1 MKNRAN
7 ANRAGGMA
15 INWITIF
22 VQILV
27 SLFFIPFFLKTVGDK
42 QYGLYAF
49 SNSLIAWIDTLLIAV
64 GSAYYR
70 FLTREK
76 KNHGEYG
83 EARACGVFFT
93 IFLIIAILMT
103 VLGLGFDSLL
113 YFNVIQLNEYTIAE
127 KNQICLIILMSILSS
142 FISTILTVRKSY
154 YYYKQKYIFVYSV
167 GFAQI
172 VIQTTLSLLFLKL
185 GYGVIAVAAVHFGT
199 AILSSLVLGLFAKL
213 YLKEKVSIAPISE
226 EDKTARK
233 RLFIE
238 ILVFSSFVIITT
250 IVDTLNK
257 SLDKTI
263 LGFYNANSIA
273 NYQLAYTIPSYL
285 ISITSIIS
293 IVFEK
298 RLNDAYYNGRGI
310 EEVNEVYLRVSN
322 IQTIVTMFIV
332 GGFIA
337 CGKEFVFLWLDDTR
351 IQVFYVCCIFM
362 LVYSLTCCNRLA
374 LSCRFVQNKHKR
386 AAFIYL
392 AIAIFNVALSLL
404 LVNLVKK
411 EDALWACVAGTA
423 ITYIIGHWIVM
434 QIYDKKITKINTTT
448 FFLRYCS
455 YLFVTLTIDLV
466 IIRFFDLVSIDNLI
480 VSFVVKGSLFTV
492 IYLAIAYFVNR
503 KPAKELQARIINYL
517 SSRKK
522 N

>member
-1 MKNRAN
+1 MKTKTNTQRV
-7 ANRAGGMA
+7 GGMA

-22 VQILV
+22 TQILI
-27 SLFFIPFFLKTVGDK
+27 SLFFVPFFLKTVGDK

-70 FLTREK
+70 FLIREK
-76 KNHGEYG
+76 KNYGEYG
-83 EARACGVFFT
+83 EARACGVFFI
-93 IFLIIAILMT
+93 IFLTIAVLMT
-103 VLGLGFDSLL
+103 GLGLSFDALL
-113 YFNVIQLNEYTIAE
+113 YFDVIKLSEYTVSE

-142 FISTILTVRKSY
+142 FVSTILTVRKAH
-154 YYYKQKYIFVYSV
+154 YYYKQKYIFAYSV

-172 VIQTTLSLLFLKL
+172 IIQTTLSFVFLKL
-185 GYGVIAVAAVHFGT
+185 GFGVIAVAAIHFGISV
-199 AILSSLVLGLFAKL
+199 ASSLILGLFAKL
-213 YLKEKVSIAPISE
+213 YLKEKVSIVPLSE
-226 EDKTARK
+226 EDKAARK
-233 RLFIE
+233 KLFAE

-250 IVDTLNK
+250 VVDIINK

-285 ISITSIIS
+285 ISFTSIIS
-293 IVFEK
+293 VVFEK

-322 IQTIVTMFIV
+322 IQTIFTMLIV
-332 GGFIA
+332 GGFIV
-337 CGKEFVFLWLDDTR
+337 CGKEFVLLWLDDTR

-362 LVYSLTCCNRLA
+362 LIYSLTCCNRLSI
-374 LSCRFVQNKHKR
+374 SCRFVQNKHKR
-386 AAFIYL
+386 ASLIYL
-392 AIAIFNVALSLL
+392 AIAICNVALSLL

-423 ITYIIGHWIVM
+423 ITYIIGQWIIM
-434 QIYDKKITKINTTT
+434 QIYDKKVTKINTTA

-455 YLFVTLTIDLV
+455 YLFITLTIDLV
-466 IIRFFDLVSIDNLI
+466 IIRFFNLISIDNLV
-480 VSFVVKGSLFTV
+480 VSLVVKGSLFTI
-492 IYLAIAYFVNR
+492 IYLAIVYFINR
-503 KPAKELQARIINYL
+503 KPAKELQARIVNYL
-517 SSRKK
+517 SNRKK

>member
-1 MKNRAN
+1 MKIKTNVH
-7 ANRAGGMA
+7 RAGGMA

-27 SLFFIPFFLKTVGDK
+27 SLFFVPFFLKTVGDK

-49 SNSLIAWIDTLLIAV
+49 SNSLIAWIDTLLIAIAA
-64 GSAYYR
+64 AYHK

-76 KNHGEYG
+76 KNNGEYG

-93 IFLIIAILMT
+93 IFLIIAVLMT

-113 YFNVIQLNEYTIAE
+113 YFDVIKLNEYTINE
-127 KNQICLIILMSILSS
+127 KNQICLIILMSIFST
-142 FISTILTVRKSY
+142 FVSTILTVRKSY

-172 VIQTTLSLLFLKL
+172 VIQTVLSFVFLKL
-185 GYGVIAVAAVHFGT
+185 GFGVIAVAAVHFGMS
-199 AILSSLVLGLFAKL
+199 ILSSLILGLFAKL
-213 YLKEKVSIAPISE
+213 YLKEKVSIVPISD
-226 EDKTARK
+226 EDRAARK
-233 RLFIE
+233 KLFVE

-250 IVDTLNK
+250 IVDTINK

-285 ISITSIIS
+285 ISITSIVS

-310 EEVNEVYLRVSN
+310 EEVNEVYLKVSN
-322 IQTIVTMFIV
+322 IQTIITMLIV

-362 LVYSLTCCNRLA
+362 LIYSLTCCNRLA
-374 LSCRFVQNKHKR
+374 MSCRFVQNKHKR
-386 AAFIYL
+386 ASLIYL
-392 AIAIFNVALSLL
+392 GIAIFNVALSLL
-404 LVNLVKK
+404 LVNIVKK
-411 EDALWACVAGTA
+411 EDALWACVTGTA

-434 QIYDKKITKINTTT
+434 QIYDKKITKINTTK
-448 FFLRYCS
+448 FFLKYCS
-455 YLFVTLTIDLV
+455 YLFITLSIDL
-466 IIRFFDLVSIDNLI
+466 IIVRFFNLIEIDNLI
-480 VSFVVKGSLFTV
+480 VSLLIKGSLFTV
-492 IYLAIAYFVNR
+492 IYLTIFYFINR
-503 KPAKELQARIINYL
+503 KSAKQLQVRIVNYF
-517 SSRKK
+517 SNRKK